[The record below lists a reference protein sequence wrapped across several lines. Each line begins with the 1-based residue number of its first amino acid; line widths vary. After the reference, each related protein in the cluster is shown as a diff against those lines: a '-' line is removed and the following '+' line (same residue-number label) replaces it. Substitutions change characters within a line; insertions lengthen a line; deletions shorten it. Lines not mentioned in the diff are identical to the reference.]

1 MRKFFRWTVVFRGN
15 IRRNVINMINVIV
28 TTAKVIGTLILKIVR
43 FQMRI
48 ICFVLGIDW
57 IRLER
62 SIQRKLRIYLT

>member
-15 IRRNVINMINVIV
+15 IRRNGINMINTIV
-28 TTAKVIGTLILKIVR
+28 TTTKVIGTLILKIIG

>member
-15 IRRNVINMINVIV
+15 IRRNGINMINVIV
-28 TTAKVIGTLILKIVR
+28 TTAKVIGTLILRIVG